1 MEKRK
6 LFINFIAG
14 VFGGLLVLLVYTF
27 STNQNTNTVKQRNNY
42 EQIEQENGFVRK
54 AVDSNQSGT
63 INSRTAGLSS
73 PVGMLENEMVSA
85 AQKTVDAVVHVKTA
99 YVQQYSYGNPFLEYF
114 FGQGSQRKSQPVVG
128 SGSGVIISDDG
139 YIVTNNHVIDKA
151 QKIKVVLNDKRE
163 FDAELVGSDPGTDIA
178 LLKIDENNLPHVK
191 AANSDNVQI
200 GEWVLAV
207 GNPFNLTSTV
217 TAGIVSAKAR
227 NINILRDQQYPIESY
242 IQTDAA
248 VNKGNSGGALVN
260 MKSELV
266 GINSAI
272 LSPSGAYSGYSFAIP
287 VNIVR
292 KVVSDII
299 KYGEVQRA
307 VLGVEIRDINKE
319 LVEKHNLDKI
329 EGVFIANVTDD
340 GAAKE
345 AGLKSGDVILEIN
358 DVKINSVAE
367 LTGQIGRYRP
377 GEKVNITIKRAN
389 KKKQIDVILRNMHG
403 TTKIIKADEY
413 LAILGADFQKLS
425 TSDQRRLGIETG
437 VKVVDLMNEGALKK
451 AGVKEGFVIT
461 YIQGKKIAHVDDI
474 KRVIRNIGYG
484 VEIEIEGMYPGGRY
498 IYVYRVELE

>member
-1 MEKRK
+1 MKAQNLLGNVVISFLSAFLAIILYANFYEKE
-6 LFINFIAG
+6 LQTEPGTEAHEQG
-14 VFGGLLVLLVYTF
+14 TLELL
-27 STNQNTNTVKQRNNY
+27 N
-42 EQIEQENGFVRK
+42 
-54 AVDSNQSGT
+54 DSNQVKFTQMPVNSSGEIFDFT
-63 INSRTAGLSS
+63 TAAENS
-73 PVGMLENEMVSA
+73 VN
-85 AQKTVDAVVHVKTA
+85 AVVHVTSK
-99 YVQQYSYGNPFLEYF
+99 YNLRNEYYGNPLYEFF
-114 FGQGSQRKSQPVVG
+114 FGDQYSRQPAV
-128 SGSGVIISDDG
+128 SFGSGVIITDDG
-139 YIVTNNHVIDKA
+139 YIVTNNHVIEQSDEI
-151 QKIKVVLNDKRE
+151 QVVLNDKRTYT
-163 FDAELVGSDPGTDIA
+163 AELVGTDPGTDLA
-178 LLKIDENNLPHVK
+178 LLKIDGKDLPFI
-191 AANSDNVQI
+191 AMGNSDDIKV

>member
-1 MEKRK
+1 MKAKDLLGNVVISLLSAFLAIIIYANFYEKELHPESDSK
-6 LFINFIAG
+6 AKKKSAL
-14 VFGGLLVLLVYTF
+14 GLLNDSTQVNFTQMPVYSSGEIFDFTAAA
-27 STNQNTNTVKQRNNY
+27 
-42 EQIEQENGFVRK
+42 ENSV
-54 AVDSNQSGT
+54 N
-63 INSRTAGLSS
+63 
-73 PVGMLENEMVSA
+73 
-85 AQKTVDAVVHVKTA
+85 AVVHVTSK
-99 YVQQYSYGNPFLEYF
+99 YNLRNDYYGSNPLYEFF
-114 FGQGSQRKSQPVVG
+114 FGERYNRQPAV
-128 SGSGVIISDDG
+128 SFGSGVIISDDG
-139 YIVTNNHVIDKA
+139 YIVTNNHVIEKSDEI
-151 QKIKVVLNDKRE
+151 QVVLNDRRTYT
-163 FDAELVGSDPGTDIA
+163 AELVGTDPGTDMA
-178 LLKIDENNLPHVK
+178 LLKVDGEDLPFITMG
-191 AANSDNVQI
+191 NSDDIKI

-260 MKSELV
+260 MQSELI

-307 VLGVEIRDINKE
+307 VLGVEIRDVNNELAKE
-319 LVEKHNLDKI
+319 YNLDNI
-329 EGVFIANVTDD
+329 EGVFIAGVSDD

-345 AGLKSGDVILEIN
+345 AGLKAGDVILQIS

-367 LTGQIGRYRP
+367 LTEQIGRYRP
-377 GEKVNITIKRAN
+377 GEKVIITIKRDQ

-413 LAILGADFQKLS
+413 LAILGANFQKLS
-425 TSDQRRLGIETG
+425 NSDQRRLGIETG
-437 VKVVDLMNEGALKK
+437 VKVVDVKDDGALKK

-461 YIQGKKIAHVDDI
+461 YIQGEKIAHVDDI
-474 KRVIRNIGYG
+474 KRVLRKIGYG
-484 VEIEIEGMYPGGRY
+484 VEIEVEGMYPGGRY

>member
-1 MEKRK
+1 MKAINLLGNVVISLLSAFLAIILYANFYEKELQTESDTVAHK
-6 LFINFIAG
+6 
-14 VFGGLLVLLVYTF
+14 
-27 STNQNTNTVKQRNNY
+27 QNTLELLN
-42 EQIEQENGFVRK
+42 
-54 AVDSNQSGT
+54 DSNQVRFTQMPVNSSGKIFDFT
-63 INSRTAGLSS
+63 TAAENS
-73 PVGMLENEMVSA
+73 VN
-85 AQKTVDAVVHVKTA
+85 AVVHVTSK
-99 YVQQYSYGNPFLEYF
+99 YNLRNEYYGNPLYEFF
-114 FGQGSQRKSQPVVG
+114 FGDQYSRQPAV
-128 SGSGVIISDDG
+128 SFGSGVIITDDG
-139 YIVTNNHVIDKA
+139 YIVTNNHVIEQSDEI
-151 QKIKVVLNDKRE
+151 QVVLNDKRTYT
-163 FDAELVGSDPGTDIA
+163 AELVGTDPGTDLA
-178 LLKIDENNLPHVK
+178 LLKIDGKDLPFI
-191 AANSDNVQI
+191 AMGNSDDIKV

>member
-1 MEKRK
+1 
-6 LFINFIAG
+6 
-14 VFGGLLVLLVYTF
+14 V
-27 STNQNTNTVKQRNNY
+27 
-42 EQIEQENGFVRK
+42 
-54 AVDSNQSGT
+54 
-63 INSRTAGLSS
+63 
-73 PVGMLENEMVSA
+73 
-85 AQKTVDAVVHVKTA
+85 
-99 YVQQYSYGNPFLEYF
+99 
-114 FGQGSQRKSQPVVG
+114 
-128 SGSGVIISDDG
+128 
-139 YIVTNNHVIDKA
+139 
-151 QKIKVVLNDKRE
+151 
-163 FDAELVGSDPGTDIA
+163 
-178 LLKIDENNLPHVK
+178 
-191 AANSDNVQI
+191 

-227 NINILRDQQYPIESY
+227 NINILRDQKYPIESY

-307 VLGVEIRDINKE
+307 VLGVEIRDVTKE
-319 LVEKHNLDKI
+319 LVEKYNLDKI
-329 EGVFIANVTDD
+329 EGVFIAGVTDN

-389 KKKQIDVILRNMHG
+389 KKKQIEVILRNMHG

-413 LAILGADFQKLS
+413 LAILGADFQTLS
-425 TSDQRRLGIETG
+425 TRDQRRLGIETG
-437 VKVVDLMNEGALKK
+437 VKVVDLKEGGALKK

-474 KRVIRNIGYG
+474 KTVIKNIGLG

>member
-1 MEKRK
+1 MKAQNLLGNVVISFLSAFLAIILYANFYEKE
-6 LFINFIAG
+6 LQTELGTEAHEQSALE
-14 VFGGLLVLLVYTF
+14 LL
-27 STNQNTNTVKQRNNY
+27 N
-42 EQIEQENGFVRK
+42 
-54 AVDSNQSGT
+54 DSNQVKFTQMPASSSGEIFDFT
-63 INSRTAGLSS
+63 TAAENS
-73 PVGMLENEMVSA
+73 VN
-85 AQKTVDAVVHVKTA
+85 AVVHVTSK
-99 YVQQYSYGNPFLEYF
+99 YNLRNDYYGNPLYEFF
-114 FGQGSQRKSQPVVG
+114 FGEQYSRQPAV
-128 SGSGVIISDDG
+128 SFGSGVIITDDG
-139 YIVTNNHVIDKA
+139 YIVTNNHVIEQSDEI
-151 QKIKVVLNDKRE
+151 QVVLNDRRTYT
-163 FDAELVGSDPGTDIA
+163 AELVGTDPGTDLA
-178 LLKIDENNLPHVK
+178 LLKIDGKDLPFI
-191 AANSDNVQI
+191 AMGNSDDIKV

-329 EGVFIANVTDD
+329 EGVFIASVTDD

-358 DVKINSVAE
+358 EVKINSVAE

-377 GEKVNITIKRAN
+377 GEKINITIKRAN

-437 VKVVDLMNEGALKK
+437 VKVVDLIDDGALKK

>member
-1 MEKRK
+1 MKAINLLGNVVISLLSAFLAIILYANFYEKE
-6 LFINFIAG
+6 LETESGTEAHNQSTLE
-14 VFGGLLVLLVYTF
+14 LL
-27 STNQNTNTVKQRNNY
+27 N
-42 EQIEQENGFVRK
+42 
-54 AVDSNQSGT
+54 DSNQVNFTQMPVSSSGKIFDFT
-63 INSRTAGLSS
+63 TAAENS
-73 PVGMLENEMVSA
+73 VN
-85 AQKTVDAVVHVKTA
+85 AVVHVTSK
-99 YVQQYSYGNPFLEYF
+99 YNLRNEYYGNPLYEFF
-114 FGQGSQRKSQPVVG
+114 FGDQYSRQPAV
-128 SGSGVIISDDG
+128 SFGSGVIITEDG
-139 YIVTNNHVIDKA
+139 YIVTNNHVIEKSDEI
-151 QKIKVVLNDKRE
+151 QVVLNDRRTYT
-163 FDAELVGSDPGTDIA
+163 AELVGTDPGTDLA
-178 LLKIDENNLPHVK
+178 LLKIDGKDLPFISMG
-191 AANSDNVQI
+191 NSDDIKV

-272 LSPSGAYSGYSFAIP
+272 LSPSGSYSGYSFAIP

-319 LVEKHNLDKI
+319 LVEDYNLDKI
-329 EGVFIANVTDD
+329 EGVFIAGVFDD

-345 AGLKSGDVILEIN
+345 AGLKFGDVILEIN
-358 DVKINSVAE
+358 EVKINSIAE
-367 LTGQIGRYRP
+367 LTAQIGKYMP
-377 GEKVNITIKRAN
+377 GEKVNITIKRDD

-413 LAILGADFQKLS
+413 LAILGANFKKL
-425 TSDQRRLGIETG
+425 TSSDKRRLGIETG
-437 VKVVDLMNEGALKK
+437 VKVVDIKDDGALKK

-461 YIQGKKIAHVDDI
+461 YIQGERISQVNDI
-474 KRVIRNIGYG
+474 KQVIRKVGYG
-484 VEIEIEGMYPGGRY
+484 VEIEINGMYPGGRY